1 MGSRDEPPDPLDAL
15 RGGDP
20 RPFEAFVAEWSGR
33 LMGFFRRLG
42 AGRSEAED
50 LTQDVFLK
58 VYRSTP
64 TYQARSAFG
73 AYVLRVARNAW
84 IDRRRRQA
92 VRPGADAAGA
102 GEDGELAP
110 EFGDPR
116 AEDPTLRVES
126 GEESERL
133 RAALSHLPPAHAEV
147 FELAV
152 LQERPYAEIAELLDI
167 PVGTVK
173 SRVFH
178 AIRKLR
184 AELEDK
190 PRAEL
195 EGEA

>member
-15 RGGDP
+15 RGGDS
-20 RPFEAFVAEWSGR
+20 RPFEAFVAEWTGR
-33 LMGFFRRLG
+33 LLGFFRRLG

-64 TYQARSAFG
+64 TYEARSAFG

-84 IDRRRRQA
+84 IDRHRRQA
-92 VRPGADAAGA
+92 ARPGTTGTDTR
-102 GEDGELAP
+102 DGEHARELP
-110 EFGDPR
+110 DPR
-116 AEDPTLRVES
+116 AEDPTTRAET
-126 GEESERL
+126 GEESARL
-133 RAALSHLPPAHAEV
+133 RAALARLPATHADV

-152 LQERPYAEIAELLDI
+152 LQERPYAEIAELLHI

-178 AIRKLR
+178 ALRKLR
-184 AELEDK
+184 AELE
-190 PRAEL
+190 
-195 EGEA
+195 GEA

>member
-15 RGGDP
+15 RAGDP
-20 RPFEAFVAEWSGR
+20 LPFEAFVGQWSGR
-33 LMGFFRRLG
+33 LVGFFRRLG

-58 VYRSTP
+58 VYRSSS
-64 TYQARSAFG
+64 TYRAQSALG

-92 VRPGADAAGA
+92 AQPVAQSPEAALDD
-102 GEDGELAP
+102 EREP
-110 EFGDPR
+110 QWRDPR
-116 AEDPTLRVES
+116 AEDPRTAAER
-126 GEESERL
+126 GEDAQRL
-133 RAALSHLPPAHAEV
+133 RAALARLPALHAEV

-152 LQERPYAEIAELLDI
+152 LQERPYAEIAQLLDI

-178 AIRKLR
+178 ALRKLR
-184 AELEDK
+184 AELE
-190 PRAEL
+190 
-195 EGEA
+195 GEA

>member
-20 RPFEAFVAEWSGR
+20 RPFEAFVAEWTAR
-33 LMGFFRRLG
+33 LLGFFRRLG

-58 VYRSTP
+58 VYRSTS
-64 TYQARSAFG
+64 TYEARSAFG

-84 IDRRRRQA
+84 IDRHRRA
-92 VRPGADAAGA
+92 AARPGAGGLDAAR
-102 GEDGELAP
+102 DGEPAREL
-110 EFGDPR
+110 GDPR
-116 AEDPTLRVES
+116 AEDPTLRVQTL
-126 GEESERL
+126 EESERL
-133 RAALSHLPPAHAEV
+133 RAALARLPATHSEV

-152 LQERPYAEIAELLDI
+152 LQERPYAEISELLGI

-178 AIRKLR
+178 ALRKLR
-184 AELEDK
+184 AELE
-190 PRAEL
+190 
-195 EGEA
+195 GEA

>member
-1 MGSRDEPPDPLDAL
+1 MGSRDDPPDPLDAL

-20 RPFEAFVAEWSGR
+20 RPFEAFVAEWTGR
-33 LMGFFRRLG
+33 LLGFFRRLG

-64 TYQARSAFG
+64 TYEARSALG

-84 IDRRRRQA
+84 IDRRRRQGA
-92 VRPGADAAGA
+92 QPGRVAADELGG
-102 GEDGELAP
+102 GERELR
-110 EFGDPR
+110 DPR
-116 AEDPTLRVES
+116 AEDPTREVET
-126 GEESERL
+126 GEEAARL
-133 RAALSHLPPAHAEV
+133 RAALARLPALHAEV

-152 LQERPYAEIAELLDI
+152 LQERPYAEIAELLGI

-178 AIRKLR
+178 ALRKLR
-184 AELEDK
+184 ADLESG
-190 PRAEL
+190 A
-195 EGEA
+195 

>member
-20 RPFEAFVAEWSGR
+20 APFEAFVAEWSGR

-58 VYRSTP
+58 VYRSTS

-92 VRPGADAAGA
+92 VRPGSNPTGPAA
-102 GEDGELAP
+102 DGEP
-110 EFGDPR
+110 ERELGDPR
-116 AEDPTLRVES
+116 AEDPTLRAQTA
-126 GEESERL
+126 EEALRL
-133 RAALSHLPPAHAEV
+133 RAALAHLSPVHAEV

-178 AIRKLR
+178 ALRKLR
-184 AELEDK
+184 AELEGD
-190 PRAEL
+190 A
-195 EGEA
+195 

>member
-15 RGGDP
+15 RRGDTG
-20 RPFEAFVAEWSGR
+20 PFEAFVTAWSGR
-33 LMGFFRRLG
+33 LVGFFRRLG

-58 VYRSTP
+58 VYRSSS

-92 VRPGADAAGA
+92 VRPVDSVLDASR
-102 GEDGELAP
+102 DGEAP
-110 EFGDPR
+110 RELRDPR
-116 AEDPTLRVES
+116 AEDPTRRAEL
-126 GEESERL
+126 GEESARL
-133 RAALSHLPPAHAEV
+133 RAALARLPQAHAEV

-152 LQERPYAEIAELLDI
+152 LQERPYAEISELLEI

-178 AIRKLR
+178 ALRKLR
-184 AELEDK
+184 AD
-190 PRAEL
+190 L

>member
-1 MGSRDEPPDPLDAL
+1 MGSRDDPPDPLDAL
-15 RGGDP
+15 RRGDTG
-20 RPFEAFVAEWSGR
+20 PFEAFVSEWSGR
-33 LMGFFRRLG
+33 LIGFFRRLG

-50 LTQDVFLK
+50 LAQDVFLK
-58 VYRSTP
+58 VYRSTS

-73 AYVLRVARNAW
+73 SYVLRVARNAW

-92 VRPGADAAGA
+92 ARPGGSAMDVSR
-102 GEDGELAP
+102 DGE
-110 EFGDPR
+110 ETREYVDPR
-116 AEDPTLRVES
+116 AEDPTARAEV

-133 RAALSHLPPAHAEV
+133 RAALRRLPAAHAEV

-152 LQERPYAEIAELLDI
+152 LQERPYAEISELLDI

-178 AIRKLR
+178 ALRKLR
-184 AELEDK
+184 AD
-190 PRAEL
+190 L